1 MSILF
6 ASSSSPSLTGFV
18 KPTPRQKT
26 NDAPG
31 PGRDLAT
38 EVETGTGTGTGIAE
52 AGLVLDT
59 VASIRAGRADPVHI
73 VQAVHG
79 RLGGEITGAETAGVV
94 TTEGSQDPT
103 PGHALPEGIG
113 IEDMPGM
120 RTKRNSLVMMTSPR
134 NLFELLPW
142 KSRVGATITR
152 PR

>member
-1 MSILF
+1 VSVLF
-6 ASSSSPSLTGFV
+6 ISSSSPSLTGFL

-38 EVETGTGTGTGIAE
+38 EVETGTGTEIAE

-59 VASIRAGRADPVHI
+59 VASIRTGRADPIHI
-73 VQAVHG
+73 AQAVHG
-79 RLGGEITGAETAGVV
+79 RPGGETTGAETAGVV

-142 KSRVGATITR
+142 KSKVGAMITR
-152 PR
+152 LR